1 MPGEVSFLNRKIKS
15 VVFWVF
21 IGISALL
28 LFQVVRSDPAK
39 DREPEISYS
48 RFVSE
53 AEAGH
58 VSSVTITG
66 TRIRGQYSDG
76 KGTFRLTGPNNPGVF
91 LDILRAKGVDIW
103 FRETSGDSLPLQLL
117 GTWAPLILLGALW
130 FFMIRQM
137 QRKAAI
143 GRGETPGSS
152 GSSLG

>member
-1 MPGEVSFLNRKIKS
+1 MNRTIKT

-48 RFVSE
+48 RFRSE
-53 AEAGH
+53 AEAGN
-58 VSSVTITG
+58 VLSVTITG
-66 TRIRGQYSDG
+66 SRIQGQYRDG

-91 LDILRAKGVDIW
+91 LDALRARGVEIW
-103 FRETSGDSLPLQLL
+103 FREISADSLPLQLL
-117 GTWAPLILLGALW
+117 GTWSPLILLGALW

-137 QRKAAI
+137 QRKGAIVQRVGTPEGAA
-143 GRGETPGSS
+143 SS
-152 GSSLG
+152 DQRRFG

>member
-1 MPGEVSFLNRKIKS
+1 MNRTIKS

-48 RFVSE
+48 RFMSE
-53 AEAGH
+53 AEAGN
-58 VSSVTITG
+58 VSSVTIAG
-66 TRIRGQYSDG
+66 SRIQGQYRDG

-91 LDILRAKGVDIW
+91 LDILRARGVEIW
-103 FRETSGDSLPLQLL
+103 FRETSGDSPPFQML

-137 QRKAAI
+137 QRKGAVA
-143 GRGETPGSS
+143 RPGDPS
-152 GSSLG
+152 GISGGPR

>member
-1 MPGEVSFLNRKIKS
+1 MPGKVSFLNRTIKS

-48 RFVSE
+48 RFMSE
-53 AEAGH
+53 VEAGNIANL
-58 VSSVTITG
+58 SIAGS
-66 TRIRGQYSDG
+66 RIQGQYRDG
-76 KGTFRLTGPNNPGVF
+76 KGTFRLIGPTDPGIY
-91 LDILRAKGVDIW
+91 LDTLRAKGVEIW
-103 FRETSGDSLPLQLL
+103 FKEAAVGSVPLQLL

-137 QRKAAI
+137 QRRGAI
-143 GRGETPGSS
+143 ARPGDPS
-152 GSSLG
+152 GISGNLR